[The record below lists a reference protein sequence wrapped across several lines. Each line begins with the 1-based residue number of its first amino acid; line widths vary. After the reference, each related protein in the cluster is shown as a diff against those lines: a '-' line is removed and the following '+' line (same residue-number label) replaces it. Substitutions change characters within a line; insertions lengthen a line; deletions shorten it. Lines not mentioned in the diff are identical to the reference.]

1 MTWFVAVI
9 FAFGIFQQ
17 PAPADS
23 ISLQY
28 CYEKAADNY
37 PTAKNIDLQ
46 EKVTELNV
54 SIANT
59 GYYPDV
65 SVNGKASYQS
75 EVTDFSLPGGS
86 GPPPISKDQY
96 EASLN
101 VVQNIFSGGAV
112 GIRKDLER
120 ARGQQEIHSTEVE
133 LHQIRS
139 QIDQVFYGILLSQ
152 QQSKTNDLFLKDLY
166 KRLETVRSQVKN
178 GVLLPSQ
185 ERILKAELIKARQD
199 SAEIQSNVRAGYQVL
214 SEIIGED
221 ITAGVELKLPELR
234 VDLQSMQ
241 PRRPEYDLFESSR
254 STIEQ
259 QKKLA
264 NSRKLPNISAYGTA
278 AYGRPGFNFMN
289 DDFHDYYM
297 VGVRLRWDFWDFLN
311 SDREQQVL
319 NIQQSKIT
327 QNQRAFTNQLNSKLH
342 RINERIITIREN
354 IDRDQEIIDLRNR
367 IVEESASQLKNG
379 VITATEYVT
388 ELNRARRA
396 RLSLFTNQVRLI
408 QAQTE
413 YATALGVPLEQAR
426 N

>member
-1 MTWFVAVI
+1 MTSLVAI
-9 FAFGIFQQ
+9 ILAFGIFQQ

-28 CYEKAADNY
+28 CYDQAAENY
-37 PTAKNIDLQ
+37 PTARNIDLQ
-46 EKVTELNV
+46 KQITDLNV
-54 SIANT
+54 SIVNT

-65 SVNGKASYQS
+65 NVNGKASYQS
-75 EVTDFSLPGGS
+75 EVTDFSLPGGA
-86 GPPPISKDQY
+86 GPQAISKDQY

-112 GIRKDLER
+112 GIRKELER
-120 ARGQQEIHSTEVE
+120 AKGEQEIYSTKVE

-139 QIDQVFYGILLSQ
+139 QIDQVYYGILLSQ
-152 QQSKTNDLFLKDLY
+152 QQGKTNDLFLEDLY
-166 KRLETVRSQVKN
+166 KRLETVRSQVRN

-185 ERILKAELIKARQD
+185 QRILKAELIKARQD
-199 SAEIQSNVRAGYQVL
+199 SAEIQSNIRAGYKVL
-214 SEIIGED
+214 SEVMGEEVATD
-221 ITAGVELKLPELR
+221 VDLILPELK

-241 PRRPEYDLFESSR
+241 PQRPEYDLFESSR
-254 STIEQ
+254 KTIEQ

-264 NSRKLPNISAYGTA
+264 DSRKMPRISAFGTA
-278 AYGRPGFNFMN
+278 GYGRPGLNFLN
-289 DDFHDYYM
+289 DDFHDYYI
-297 VGVRLRWDFWDFLN
+297 VGIRLRWDFWDFLN

-319 NIQQSKIT
+319 NIQQSKIA
-327 QNQRAFTNQLNSKLH
+327 QNQRAFTKQLNAKLD
-342 RINERIITIREN
+342 RISERMATIHEN
-354 IDRDQEIIDLRNR
+354 IDRDQEIIKLRNQ

-379 VITATEYVT
+379 AITATEYVT

-396 RLSLFTNQVRLI
+396 RLSLFTNRIRLI

-413 YATALGVPLEQAR
+413 YATALGVSLKQVR